1 MKVYAH
7 RGFSAKFPEATL
19 AAYQGA
25 VEVGADG
32 FECDIRLTR
41 EGIPVCFHDRT
52 TLGIS
57 GKLKFVSRTSLEEL
71 RKLVSIITLEELI
84 NLAQKNKRDLLVE
97 TKHPVFAGR
106 KVEAAVLA
114 KTTGITDIRI
124 TLMSFSILAVRR
136 FLRRHNDVAYVIAHR
151 WRLFYIPT
159 NSVAVDVELFSKSK
173 WVRNRLKGK
182 EIFLWT
188 VNEKK
193 YLKKIDEW
201 DIAGVIT
208 DKPDLP
214 FGLR

>member
-1 MKVYAH
+1 MKIYAH

-25 VEVGADG
+25 IEVGADG

-57 GKLKFVSRTSLEEL
+57 GKFKIVSRTSLQDL

-84 NLAQKNKRDLLVE
+84 KLARENKRDLLIE

-114 KTTGITDIRI
+114 KTAGITDIRI
-124 TLMSFSILAVRR
+124 TLMSFSLLAVRR
-136 FLRRHNDVAYVIAHR
+136 FQRKQNDVAYVIARR
-151 WRLFYIPT
+151 WRLFYVPT
-159 NSVAVDVELFSKSK
+159 NSVAVDVELFVKSK

-193 YLKKIDEW
+193 YLKKIGEW
-201 DIAGVIT
+201 QIAGVIT
-208 DKPDLP
+208 DKPDLS
-214 FGLR
+214 FRLR